1 MAHHHRDFLLIPAK
15 GMSEPWYGHS
25 SSKEQRVSLQDG
37 WGQPVTKTLPFSYA
51 RLIGYLANND
61 TDYQLAP
68 NFTLLC

>member
-1 MAHHHRDFLLIPAK
+1 MAILPVKRK
-15 GMSEPWYGHS
+15 GYL
-25 SSKEQRVSLQDG
+25 LQDS
-37 WGQPVTKTLPFSYA
+37 WGQLVTKTLSFSYA